1 MEELELEIS
10 EVWINPGKVQHQPPA
25 HPDIGFAPAGHNKTT
40 RSRCKKKLRKNC
52 PQAWPSEA
60 KPCHYLLLPRLCV
73 YLFLPVCPHSHYH
86 NETWRSAIAARYRRD
101 MCHSDT
107 SAQNRLPCLVLFF
120 HAPIPAST
128 ARYCLVCAV
137 CLLLGI
143 FNIESWP
150 VCQLTRFLRI
160 SKISLFL
167 AGFGQ
172 GGQFEKSN
180 PRYFVSSRHFSLL
193 TRGGGGC
200 IFRCTAM

>member
-1 MEELELEIS
+1 MDQSGQSPTSATSAPWHRICTS
-10 EVWINPGKVQHQPPA
+10 RAQQDHQIAVQ
-25 HPDIGFAPAGHNKTT
+25 
-40 RSRCKKKLRKNC
+40 KKLRKNC

-60 KPCHYLLLPRLCV
+60 KPCHYLLLPPACV
-73 YLFLPVCPHSHYH
+73 YLFLLVCPHSHYH

-107 SAQNRLPCLVLFF
+107 SAHKQAALSGADYF
-120 HAPIPAST
+120 ST
-128 ARYCLVCAV
+128 LRYCLVCAV

-143 FNIESWP
+143 LNIETWP

-193 TRGGGGC
+193 TRGGGRGC